1 MKKGK
6 FHKRNLQVKKMEYVG
21 NYEQREDIRNHIFN
35 NNKDEFE
42 SFLLKIMGQMIEDFD
57 YGYSLEFDLL
67 LKEYFKFISRFKVK
81 KETLDSLNTDFRC
94 LYRSSMT
101 EEEFNKFFDDFVSSV
116 VNRIAVFILQEG
128 FMDRLREAVMRCDY
142 SIDEEEVN
150 DVLFYCGLKKID
162 VIAEEYGFEY
172 DFQDD

>member
-1 MKKGK
+1 
-6 FHKRNLQVKKMEYVG
+6 MEYVG
-21 NYEQREDIRNHIFN
+21 SYEQRETIRNHIFN
-35 NNKDEFE
+35 NKKEEFE

-81 KETLDSLNTDFRC
+81 KETLDSLNSNFRC

-128 FMDRLREAVMRCDY
+128 FMNRLSEAVLRCDY
-142 SIDEEEVN
+142 SIYEEEVN
-150 DVLFYCGLKKID
+150 SLLLDWAPKRVDEISQ
-162 VIAEEYGFEY
+162 EYGF
-172 DFQDD
+172 

>member
-1 MKKGK
+1 MK
-6 FHKRNLQVKKMEYVG
+6 YVG
-21 NYEQREDIRNHIFN
+21 NYFQRETIKNHIFN
-35 NNKDEFE
+35 NKKEEFE

-81 KETLDSLNTDFRC
+81 KETLDSLNTGFRC

-116 VNRIAVFILQEG
+116 VNRIAVFILEEG
-128 FMDRLREAVMRCDY
+128 FMQRLSEAVLRCDY

-150 DVLFYCGLKKID
+150 DVLLYWGPKRID
-162 VIAEEYGFEY
+162 VIAEEYGFEGN
-172 DFQDD
+172 